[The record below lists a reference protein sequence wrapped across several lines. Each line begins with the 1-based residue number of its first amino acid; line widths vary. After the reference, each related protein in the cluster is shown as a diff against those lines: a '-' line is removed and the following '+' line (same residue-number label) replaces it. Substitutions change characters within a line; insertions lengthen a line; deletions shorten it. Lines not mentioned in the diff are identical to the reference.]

1 MIYPGSEAHRLNIC
15 PVTNWAPVATVE
27 NKTTA
32 IKKLPHL
39 FEWMYPL
46 GNNYKLEGDDTVNTV
61 TLPMINETICH

>member
-15 PVTNWAPVATVE
+15 SVTNRAPVATVE
-27 NKTTA
+27 NKTTG
-32 IKKLPHL
+32 IKKLPHI
-39 FEWMYPL
+39 FEWIYPL